1 MSKKCVVRIRYT
13 EVYGREMLHL
23 GLILPNYGDALAAE
37 RLAGAAV
44 AAEEAGFDS
53 GWVTDHLIV
62 PDEHAPVYGSIAE
75 ALVSL
80 GFLAGR
86 TSRLQLG
93 VSALIVPQR
102 NPLVAL
108 KQLTTL
114 DLLSGGR
121 IVTAVAAGWMEG
133 EFETLGAPF
142 AQRGRLLDE
151 WLDLAKS
158 AFAQMPG
165 RVRYDG
171 ELLSVDGWLAP
182 ALVRPGGPELWV
194 AGVSRATLRRA
205 TKTGVWHPVALAP
218 DALRELREGFD
229 GRTILRVSA
238 YFADEPKAGEDE
250 RGRHAI
256 EGPPEWIAA
265 RLAEYLDAGCDGFV
279 VNLDHEREGLEER
292 IRRFGAEVLPLLRAS
307 SQSTSSR

>member
-1 MSKKCVVRIRYT
+1 MSKDCVARILHAH
-13 EVYGREMLHL
+13 VYGRAVLHF
-23 GLILPNYGDALAAE
+23 GLILPNYGDGLDAE
-37 RLAGAAV
+37 RLAAAAV
-44 AAEEAGFDS
+44 AAEEAGFHS

-62 PDEHAPVYGSIAE
+62 PDEHAPIYGSIAE

-86 TSRLQLG
+86 TTRLELG
-93 VSALIVPQR
+93 VSALVVPQR

-121 IVTAVAAGWMEG
+121 IVTAVAAGWMKG

-142 AQRGRLLDE
+142 TGRGRLLDE
-151 WLDLAKS
+151 WLDLAAS

-165 RVRYDG
+165 RIRYEG
-171 ELLSVDGWLAP
+171 ELLSVDGWLSPAP
-182 ALVRPGGPELWV
+182 VRPGGPELWV
-194 AGVSRATLRRA
+194 AGVSRGTIRRA
-205 TKTGVWHPVALAP
+205 AKTGVWHPVALP
-218 DALRELREGFD
+218 PQELRMLGEGFE
-229 GRTILRVSA
+229 GRTVLRIST
-238 YFADEPKAGEDE
+238 YLADEPRAGEDE

-256 EGPPEWIAA
+256 EGPPEWIAE
-265 RLAEYLDAGCDGFV
+265 RLDEYTEAGCDGFV
-279 VNLDHEREGLEER
+279 VNLDHERDGLEER
-292 IRRFGAEVLPLLRAS
+292 IRRFGEEVLPLLS